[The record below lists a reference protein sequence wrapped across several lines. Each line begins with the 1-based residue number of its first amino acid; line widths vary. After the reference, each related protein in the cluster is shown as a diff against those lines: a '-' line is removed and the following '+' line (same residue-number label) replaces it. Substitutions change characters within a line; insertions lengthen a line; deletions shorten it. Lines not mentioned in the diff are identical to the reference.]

1 MKNPNAVLQ
10 GYLTDMAAVEQH
22 IHEALERQLKGEAL
36 NPYPEA
42 RRTVEALKSTL
53 EQHLE
58 ALHREIEGA
67 DGKDV
72 VEMIKR
78 AVGGALGF
86 FAGLYEKV
94 RTDKA
99 SRMIRDN
106 YTATGLA
113 CISYQMLHTTAL
125 GLKDERIATLAL
137 QHLKDLTPLLVEL
150 SEVVCTVVARE
161 LAAEEKIFDGTVGE
175 QAITNTREAWSSSWV
190 RAGASAG

>member
-42 RRTVEALKSTL
+42 RRVVEELRSTL
-53 EQHLE
+53 ERHVDV
-58 ALHREIEGA
+58 LHRENEGA

-86 FAGLYEKV
+86 FAGLYDKV

-106 YTATGLA
+106 YTATSLA

-125 GLKDERIATLAL
+125 GLKNDRVADLAL
-137 QHLKDLTPLLVEL
+137 NHLKDLTPLLVEL

-161 LAAEEKIFDGTVGE
+161 LAAEEKVFDGTVGE
-175 QAITNTREAWSSSWV
+175 QAISNTHEAWSSSWV
-190 RAGASAG
+190 RARETV